1 MSTVNSV
8 DAALINGD
16 LSMLNASDKLTHYMD
31 VCKSLGLNYHTKPL
45 GYILLNG
52 KLTLYALKSCTDQ
65 LRAINGV
72 SVVSI
77 TTSIMGDIVTVT
89 AVVRDKNGRE
99 DTDIGCVSIAG
110 LKGDLLANAH
120 MKSIT
125 KAKRRATLS
134 LCGLGWLDET
144 EVETIPSAKIIPHE
158 NILDVPKVDKKDLKP
173 LPVNEWVAGGATGAE
188 KLVFGKAE
196 FITDEQLKEIG
207 RLKKLMQFT
216 LAEAAQWE
224 TMVKADYGVSGPKEL
239 AANDATVIINDLKIM
254 LENKGAK

>member
-1 MSTVNSV
+1 MCAPAT
-8 DAALINGD
+8 
-16 LSMLNASDKLTHYMD
+16 KHR
-31 VCKSLGLNYHTKPL
+31 LGLL
-45 GYILLNG
+45 Q
-52 KLTLYALKSCTDQ
+52 S
-65 LRAINGV
+65 
-72 SVVSI
+72 
-77 TTSIMGDIVTVT
+77 
-89 AVVRDKNGRE
+89 E
-99 DTDIGCVSIAG
+99 
-110 LKGDLLANAH
+110 
-120 MKSIT
+120 
-125 KAKRRATLS
+125 
-134 LCGLGWLDET
+134 
-144 EVETIPSAKIIPHE
+144 KI
-158 NILDVPKVDKKDLKP
+158 DGSKKDLKP